1 MYLNLASVLQFLTWK
16 SKKQLV
22 FSSKDYSVTEWS
34 LTEKQQKVM
43 ISEYG
48 GGANREGTKSYGVL
62 VLDAQAL
69 VREMLDFSINMPGHW
84 QKHHESFARMTVQLI
99 HNVCFLRAT

>member
-22 FSSKDYSVTEWS
+22 FSSKITLSREWS

-69 VREMLDFSINMPGHW
+69 VREMLDFSTSTCQVWALAETP
-84 QKHHESFARMTVQLI
+84 
-99 HNVCFLRAT
+99 